1 MPPCITLYHKR
12 YSNKDYC
19 TGSKTIRP
27 MIQNKDQ
34 DIDPHVY
41 DLLIYDQWVKGI
53 LFRKNGALSVK
64 IKNKKRILTPPSH
77 HLQKFQMSVDRKVKS
92 KIIKILDNKMKKTFT
107 TLGRQNFLNMTQKH

>member
-1 MPPCITLYHKR
+1 
-12 YSNKDYC
+12 
-19 TGSKTIRP
+19 

-92 KIIKILDNKMKKTFT
+92 KIIKILDNNMKKTFM
-107 TLGRQNFLNMTQKH
+107 TLGRQKFLNMTQKRKTLITGFY